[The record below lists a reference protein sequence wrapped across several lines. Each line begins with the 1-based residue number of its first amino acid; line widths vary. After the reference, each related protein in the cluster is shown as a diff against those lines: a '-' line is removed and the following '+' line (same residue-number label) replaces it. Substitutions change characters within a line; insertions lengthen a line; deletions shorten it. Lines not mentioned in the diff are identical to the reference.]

1 MTGGLLQLAAYGAQ
15 DIYLTGNPQ
24 ITYFVGVYRRYTN
37 FAVQSIPQYFIG
49 NADFGQKVYILVDR
63 IGDLINQM
71 FLRIKLPDISQYNYN
86 DESGNLVEYYWV
98 NSIGHAIIKIIDVE
112 IGGVVIDRQYG
123 LWMEI
128 WGELTTPVGKKEGYN
143 SMIGKSDFPINLDN
157 GGLLDLYVPMYFWFC
172 RNVGLSLPLIA
183 IQSQEIRFNVTFRQY
198 EELVISSTGVPLITN
213 NNPVEIVQAWMDID
227 YIFLEDDERK
237 IFAKNNH
244 QYLIEQ
250 LQVYATSLTSNGLR
264 QDPTDPNKMTRIPDL
279 TQNVLLNFNHP
290 VKELYWVIQNS
301 TVLSVYPFGG
311 NEWYNFST
319 QSYKNGKVNGTDPML
334 KGKLIFE
341 GQELFNTKDAKFFR
355 TVVPYQRHTNVPN
368 NFIYLYSFS
377 LNPEEFQPSGSC
389 NFSRIDSQLLYLEIS
404 DQLIDPIITVFASNY
419 NILNISGGLC
429 GIEYSS

>member
-37 FAVQSIPQYFIG
+37 FSVQSIPQYFIG

-128 WGELTTPVGKKEGYN
+128 WGELTTPVGKKAGYN
-143 SMIGKSDFPINLDN
+143 SMIGKSDFPVNLDN
-157 GGLLDLYVPMYFWFC
+157 GGPLDLYVPMYFWFC

-183 IQSQEIRFNVTFRQY
+183 IQSQEVRFNVTFRQY
-198 EELVISSTGVPLITN
+198 EELVISSTGVPLIPN
-213 NNPVEIVQAWMDID
+213 NNPLQIVQAWMDID

-237 IFAKNNH
+237 IFARNNH
-244 QYLIEQ
+244 QYLIEHLYFNDYRPQ
-250 LQVYATSLTSNGLR
+250 Y
-264 QDPTDPNKMTRIPDL
+264 
-279 TQNVLLNFNHP
+279 QNVKMKNMQQNLCEFYDGTTWKLIEESTLIHNIIVYSKDIIDNHFI
-290 VKELYWVIQNS
+290 KNKKKFSRYYQERYSKFSS
-301 TVLSVYPFGG
+301 TFD
-311 NEWYNFST
+311 EIII
-319 QSYKNGKVNGTDPML
+319 KKMNGKIKNDRYEQIYE
-334 KGKLIFE
+334 KI
-341 GQELFNTKDAKFFR
+341 R
-355 TVVPYQRHTNVPN
+355 
-368 NFIYLYSFS
+368 IYLITKKENDRVNKQKKK
-377 LNPEEFQPSGSC
+377 L
-389 NFSRIDSQLLYLEIS
+389 D
-404 DQLIDPIITVFASNY
+404 ITV
-419 NILNISGGLC
+419 
-429 GIEYSS
+429 

>member
-71 FLRIKLPDISQYNYN
+71 FLRIKLPDISQYNYT

-128 WGELTTPVGKKEGYN
+128 WGELTTPSGKKAGYN

-157 GGLLDLYVPMYFWFC
+157 GGPLDLYVPMYFWFC

-198 EELVISSTGVPLITN
+198 EELVISSTGVSLIT

-227 YIFLEDDERK
+227 YIFLEDNERK

-279 TQNVLLNFNHP
+279 SQNVLLNFNHP